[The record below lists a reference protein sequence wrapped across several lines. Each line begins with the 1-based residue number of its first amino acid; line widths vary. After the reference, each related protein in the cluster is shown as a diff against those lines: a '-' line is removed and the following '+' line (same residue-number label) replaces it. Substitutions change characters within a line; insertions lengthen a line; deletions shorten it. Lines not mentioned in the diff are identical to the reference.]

1 VTSTPYDL
9 DPIGMVRLLAND
21 TTDAEDTLFSDDE
34 IAAFLQMEAGV
45 VKRAAAQAIDTI
57 ADNEALLSKA
67 IRTQDLETDGP
78 KVADALRKRA
88 AALRAQADTEEAKAD
103 DAGFFDI
110 VPLNGPGCAPE
121 LAEWP
126 L

>member
-1 VTSTPYDL
+1 MTSTPYDL

-21 TTDAEDTLFSDDE
+21 TADAEDTLFSDDE
-34 IAAFLQMEAGV
+34 IVAFLALEGGV
-45 VKRAAAQAIDTI
+45 VKLAAAQAIDTI